1 MNQLSKATLLR
12 IAVLLVA
19 VALGSGY
26 VGLKLGV
33 RYQLDASCCQLP
45 LSRSLVVSAK
55 EFLGSAKF
63 YSQLGEDKWVSEAI
77 FPGVKNGFFLD
88 VGSADGTFNSNSKAL
103 EQKGWTGICVDPFP
117 TNMQDRSCQMFKEVV
132 FSEAGKQVKF
142 WTGGQG
148 DKNGFWGGI
157 VDTLGYQAKAIMST
171 APSVELTTVT
181 LGDILERAK
190 APRFIHFVVLDI
202 EGGEL
207 NALKGFP
214 FDKYKIGALA
224 VEHFSVEPRR
234 SEIGKLMD
242 SHGYKRVFTRYQNDY
257 YVPANP

>member
-1 MNQLSKATLLR
+1 MALLL
-12 IAVLLVA
+12 IT
-19 VALGSGY
+19 VALGSAA
-26 VGLKLGV
+26 VGLKLGT
-33 RYQLDASCCQLP
+33 RYQINSECCSIP
-45 LSRSLVVSAK
+45 LSRSVILSVK
-55 EFLGSAKF
+55 EKLGLTRFHAG
-63 YSQLGEDKWVSEAI
+63 LGEDKWVTEAV
-77 FPGVKNGFFLD
+77 FPGVRNGFFLD
-88 VGSADGTFNSNSKAL
+88 VGAGDGTLWSKTKAL
-103 EQKGWTGICVDPFP
+103 EEKGWRGICVDPFP
-117 TNMQDRSCQMFKEVV
+117 QNMQDRTCQVFREVV

-142 WTGGQG
+142 WNGGQG

-157 VDTLGYQAKAIMST
+157 IDTLGYQAKAIMST

-234 SEIGKLMD
+234 SEIGKLME